1 MNKNGMTNTM
11 SRSLRSAAVAAT
23 RAWLAAAAG
32 VALCASPAHA
42 AQTGELQGY
51 VVDESGLPIPNVR
64 VILTSPQMIGGEKTV
79 MTSEDGEFRF
89 PQLDPGL
96 YTVVLSHPQYR
107 GFTESNVQ
115 VGIDAIVARDYLL
128 ETAGVATGDEDDTIR
143 VVATAPV
150 VDTTRVAQG
159 MSVRPELT
167 DRTPSSR
174 DYQGVALFAA
184 GVVDGAQAPGNPA
197 IHGGMAESNQ
207 YLLDGVNITDPVSN
221 TFSTN
226 FNFDAIGETQVLTGG
241 MDAEYG
247 YTTGGVINIVTKSG
261 GDDFTLDG
269 SVYWEPAELR
279 LLDPGEVN
287 NSNAIDANLAVGGPI
302 VRKKLWFF
310 LSGQYVNQSAQTTLD
325 EPVFAGVDEIPP
337 RVFQA
342 FYGLAKLTWKP
353 LAWQKLSLL
362 MQGDP
367 TTIHNTTQD
376 KTVHP
381 EAEEQRFQGGVKV
394 GVTSE
399 TTLSENLFWKT
410 QLGYGADRLYI
421 FPESGVFDRPG
432 RLNQGT
438 GTLMGN
444 DTLSFDHV
452 SFGYADDRRYRL
464 GLNTSL
470 SYFLENFVGDHEFK
484 AGVEGAVTW
493 NLTAEGIPGNET
505 FIDNGVFPEGH
516 PQAGKPIPSQKS
528 VVMEDATCEQG
539 KLKCL
544 TKTAWGNVVS
554 AYLQDTW
561 RPFRTLTL
569 RPGFRVDSSRSYND
583 PLDGGEQIWNFN
595 DVSPRLGVAW
605 DPFGDGKTVLRG
617 GYFQY
622 KNIGYLFF
630 PVSVGRTIRKNVY
643 DFNEETQE
651 YDILS
656 RQEGGDAAITYKT
669 NMVAPTMHEVLFGVQ
684 REIMDNTA
692 VSMDFTYR
700 RMNNNFEDDETNLQW
715 DQDGTVTGYNNGKQ
729 TYIFSIGTP
738 EEAFR
743 QYMGMDIALDKR
755 LSDNWQLYATYTLS
769 LLEGTNDRTFSGSL
783 DNPRNAP
790 YEFGFMD
797 DDVRHRARLT
807 LTYDLPFGVQVGGTT
822 IYNSGRPY
830 SKLHLNEFYGDYS
843 DYRARRGYDPK
854 DLDDPT
860 DDVELRLPD
869 VFQTNV
875 RVAWRLKELT
885 TQDIWLIA
893 DVFNVFNARPVN
905 DIEDRDLPAGSPTQ
919 FGQALSRRDP
929 LSVQL
934 GIRYT
939 Y

>member
-1 MNKNGMTNTM
+1 MKTIMIHAAR
-11 SRSLRSAAVAAT
+11 SARSLAV
-23 RAWLAAAAG
+23 LAALLFAF
-32 VALCASPAHA
+32 ASSTAHA

-64 VILTSPQMIGGEKTV
+64 VVLTSPQMIGGERV
-79 MTSEDGEFRF
+79 VQTSEDGEFRF
-89 PQLDPGL
+89 AQLEPGL
-96 YTVVLSHPQYR
+96 YNVLLSHPQYR
-107 GFTESNVQ
+107 GFNETGVQ

-128 ETAGVATGDEDDTIR
+128 EASGVGGMDEADTIK
-143 VVATAPV
+143 VVASAPV
-150 VDTTRVAQG
+150 VDVTRVAQG
-159 MSVRPELT
+159 TSVRPELT
-167 DRTPSSR
+167 DRTPTAR

-184 GVVDGAQAPGNPA
+184 GVVDSTQAPGNPS
-197 IHGGMAESNQ
+197 IHGGMGESNQ

-247 YTTGGVINIVTKSG
+247 YTTGGIVNIVTKSG

-269 SVYWEPAELR
+269 SIYWQPSELQ
-279 LLDPGEVN
+279 LLDKGEVN
-287 NSNAIDANLAVGGPI
+287 NSNAVDANLAVGGPI
-302 VRKKLWFF
+302 IRKKLWFF
-310 LSGQYVNQSAQTTLD
+310 LSGEYVNSQRQTPLTD
-325 EPVFAGVDEIPP
+325 PVFPDVNEIPT
-337 RVFQA
+337 RVFQG

-353 LAWQKLSLL
+353 LPWQKLSLL

-367 TTIHNTTQD
+367 TTIHNTAQNAS
-376 KTVHP
+376 VHP
-381 EAEEQRFQGGVKV
+381 EAEEQRFQGGVKM
-394 GVTSE
+394 GLTSE
-399 TTLSENLFWKT
+399 TTLSDSLFWKT
-410 QLGYGADRLYI
+410 QVGYGQDRLYL
-421 FPESGVFDRPG
+421 FPESGNLDVPG
-432 RLNQGT
+432 RINQGT
-438 GTLMGN
+438 GTLTGN
-444 DTLSFDHV
+444 DALSGTHGT
-452 SFGYADDRRYRL
+452 FGYSDDRRYRVHM
-464 GLNTSL
+464 NTSL
-470 SYFLENFVGDHEFK
+470 SYFLENFVGDHELK
-484 AGVEGAVTW
+484 AGIEGAVTW
-493 NLTAEGIPGNET
+493 NQTADGVPGNAT

-516 PQAGKPIPSQKS
+516 PSAGDPIPFQKS
-528 VVMEDATCEQG
+528 IVMETETCEQG
-539 KLKCL
+539 KLLCQ

-561 RPFRTLTL
+561 QPFRTLTL
-569 RPGFRVDSSRSYND
+569 RPGVRVDSSRSYND
-583 PLDGGEQIWNFN
+583 PKDGSEQIWNFN

-605 DPFGDGKTVLRG
+605 DPFGDRKTSLRG

-643 DFNEETQE
+643 DFNPETQE

-656 RQEGGDAAITYKT
+656 RQEGGEGSITFKDD
-669 NMVAPTMHEVLFGVQ
+669 MVAPTMHEVIFGAQ
-684 REIMDNTA
+684 REIFENA
-692 VSMDFTYR
+692 SVSVDFTYR
-700 RMNNNFEDDETNLQW
+700 RFNNIFEDDETNLQW
-715 DQDGTVTGYNNGKQ
+715 NQEGTNVTGYNNGKP

-743 QYMGMDIALDKR
+743 QYVGMDIALDKR
-755 LSDNWQLYATYTLS
+755 LSDNWLLYATYTLS
-769 LLEGTNDRTFSGSL
+769 RTEGTADRTFSGAL

-790 YEFGFMD
+790 YEFGFTD

-807 LTYDLPFGVQVGGTT
+807 LSYDLPFGVQVGGTT

-830 SKLHLNEFYGDYS
+830 SKLFLNEFYGDYS

-854 DLDDPT
+854 DLEDPT
-860 DDVELRLPD
+860 DDVELRFPD
-869 VFQTNV
+869 TFATNV

-893 DVFNVFNARPVN
+893 DVFNIFNARPTN
-905 DIEDRDLPAGSPTQ
+905 DIEDRNLPPGSPTQ
-919 FGQALSRRDP
+919 FGQALSRTDP
-929 LSVQL
+929 LNVQL